1 MNGIGNCVACGGVN
15 SSSASFSRVSWGY
28 WFTALF
34 FVLFENLNVSSQT
47 WLTALQEF
55 MSDYGKKHDIQY
67 FPITT
72 CRLLG
77 NNSFVLFKSQ
87 QRMSY

>member
-1 MNGIGNCVACGGVN
+1 MVALIAPALHFLVYHGDIGLLH
-15 SSSASFSRVSWGY
+15 F
-28 WFTALF
+28 F